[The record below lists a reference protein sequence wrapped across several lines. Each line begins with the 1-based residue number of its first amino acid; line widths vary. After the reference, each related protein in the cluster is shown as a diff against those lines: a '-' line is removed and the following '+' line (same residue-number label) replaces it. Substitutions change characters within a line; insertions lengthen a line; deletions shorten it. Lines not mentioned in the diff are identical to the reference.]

1 METDRASLSEEY
13 KLLNAAGVT
22 DARYGLSATQV
33 EPICTRNF
41 LAGC

>member
-22 DARYGLSATQV
+22 DACYGCLLY
-33 EPICTRNF
+33 R
-41 LAGC
+41 